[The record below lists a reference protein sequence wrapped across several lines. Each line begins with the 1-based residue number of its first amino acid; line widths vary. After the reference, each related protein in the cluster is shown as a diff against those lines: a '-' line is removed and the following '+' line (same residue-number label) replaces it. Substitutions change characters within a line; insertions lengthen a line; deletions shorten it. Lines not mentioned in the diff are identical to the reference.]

1 MLMVKDTLFKIIHKI
16 PDGGM
21 SAVGGIAKYAFY
33 EPGCPEFAD
42 LEKKFVEG
50 DLPQLQRALDIEGQ
64 PLPLLWTS
72 DFIPK
77 DVVKTVALADGET
90 IAVAQPGAT
99 EYVVGE
105 FNCSCVG
112 ISQLGKACG
121 PDRDLSFVGDL
132 DFAEATK
139 LTDLM
144 GKKAIE
150 ILNEDRA
157 PTTAA
162 TSPTTNANKAESPGS
177 APPRAHSFA
186 AYPAGTLLLSLLS
199 AFASSL

>member
-1 MLMVKDTLFKIIHKI
+1 MRGVR
-16 PDGGM
+16 GGLHARSTV
-21 SAVGGIAKYAFY
+21 SASSHVSAQPVSWLGVEVVRRLAASLLCISLAGSPRILPAA
-33 EPGCPEFAD
+33 EPSAAGSP
-42 LEKKFVEG
+42 
-50 DLPQLQRALDIEGQ
+50 
-64 PLPLLWTS
+64 
-72 DFIPK
+72 
-77 DVVKTVALADGET
+77 VALE
-90 IAVAQPGAT
+90 
-99 EYVVGE
+99 VVQLLDKYFLDRT
-105 FNCSCVG
+105 FNGV
-112 ISQLGKACG
+112 
-121 PDRDLSFVGDL
+121 
-132 DFAEATK
+132 
-139 LTDLM
+139 DLM